1 MWHRRVIHLTL
12 ILLVAMV
19 LPVAA
24 ETHLKSGDVVAVCGD
39 SITEQKLYSVY
50 VEDYLLMCKPARDV
64 RVAQFGWSGE
74 VAPGFLGRMKND
86 VLWIEPTV
94 ATTCYGMNDGGYSP
108 MDEAKARRYREATR
122 AIVRTF
128 KEAGVRTIIVGSP
141 GAVDTDFFKR
151 VPGGA
156 EMYNKTLSELRD
168 IARQVAEE
176 EGVHFANVFDAM
188 YGTMGKAKAK
198 LGSGY
203 NVCGADGFH
212 PGPNGQ
218 LIMAYAFLKAMGC
231 DGSIGTIT
239 LDAGTGKAEVTEG
252 HKLVSS
258 DSKSVEIESSRYP
271 FCFYGSAQSPDATR
285 SIIPFLPFNEEL
297 NRFVL
302 VVKNLGAPRATVTWG
317 DTTKEFSAEDLAKG
331 INLAAEF
338 TENPFSGPFQQV
350 ERAVRKQQEYETPL
364 HKVVLHNLESYYKIA
379 PEEKDALDRIAAK
392 AQAKDKELFEQAAAT
407 VKPVTHVIRV
417 EGVK

>member
-1 MWHRRVIHLTL
+1 
-12 ILLVAMV
+12 
-19 LPVAA
+19 
-24 ETHLKSGDVVAVCGD
+24 
-39 SITEQKLYSVY
+39 
-50 VEDYLLMCKPARDV
+50 
-64 RVAQFGWSGE
+64 
-74 VAPGFLGRMKND
+74 
-86 VLWIEPTV
+86 
-94 ATTCYGMNDGGYSP
+94 
-108 MDEAKARRYREATR
+108 
-122 AIVRTF
+122 
-128 KEAGVRTIIVGSP
+128 
-141 GAVDTDFFKR
+141 
-151 VPGGA
+151 
-156 EMYNKTLSELRD
+156 
-168 IARQVAEE
+168 
-176 EGVHFANVFDAM
+176 
-188 YGTMGKAKAK
+188 
-198 LGSGY
+198 
-203 NVCGADGFH
+203 
-212 PGPNGQ
+212 
-218 LIMAYAFLKAMGC
+218 MGC

-350 ERAVRKQQEYETPL
+350 ERAIRKQQEYETPL
-364 HKVVLHNLESYYKIA
+364 HKVVLHNLASYYKVA